1 VSVSVIDE
9 GRPVRRLLPGGHGL
23 AGIRERVSALGGT
36 LDAGPTDDGRHLIH
50 VTLPTAS
57 A

>member
-23 AGIRERVSALGGT
+23 AGIQERVSALGGT